1 MTLLHAL
8 YKWYFTARYVKLMD
22 RLHAANQKQFR
33 LLKDLLQQNKNTVIG
48 RRYCFDTIEH
58 YDAFKRQVPVR
69 GYEAIQEEIQDSMR
83 GVQGFF
89 WHDPINQFGKSSG
102 TTDRSKFIPLTREAL
117 LKNHYRGGRDMITLY
132 LHDRQKTWIFDGKN
146 LVLNGSFDQMK
157 CPRIGDISAHIIFNL
172 PFWIRKF
179 RIPSLTKALEK
190 EWKIKINYLVE
201 EAINNKVVAL
211 TGVPSWMMLVLQK
224 VNEHPN
230 YTKEQWKDLEVF
242 FHGGI
247 HFQPLQNAFEEILGK
262 RINYCQL
269 YNATEGFFAIQE
281 KAGEDDMLLL
291 THHGIFYEFAPMEN
305 QLPMYQK
312 AVSIEEVKK
321 GLRYELIITTN
332 AGLWRYALGDIVE
345 VTQVCPL
352 KLKVIGRTKQYI
364 NLFGEELMV
373 HNAEQAIAEAA
384 IASGVH
390 IINYTVAPK
399 LLEQGTGLHEWWIE
413 FESPPKDLSLFAKTL
428 DNALRRVNSDYDAK
442 RSGDLLLKQQAIV
455 SVPNNTFYRWLELNR
470 KLGGQNK
477 VTRLQ
482 NDRKLVQTLATL
494 LEANGE

>member
-1 MTLLHAL
+1 MNVLQVL
-8 YKWYFTARYVKLMD
+8 YRWYFAARYVKLMN
-22 RLHAANQKQFR
+22 RLCAANQNQNR
-33 LLKDLLQQNKNTVIG
+33 LLKDLLRKNKNTVIG
-48 RRYCFDTIEH
+48 RRYQFGAIDH
-58 YDAFKRQVPVR
+58 YDTFKKQVPVR
-69 GYEAIQEEIQDSMR
+69 AYDLIQDEIQSCIH
-83 GVQGFF
+83 GTQGIF
-89 WHDPINQFGKSSG
+89 WHAPITQFGKSSG
-102 TTDRSKFIPLTREAL
+102 TTDRSKFIPLTRQAL
-117 LKNHYRGGRDMITLY
+117 LENHYQGGRDMITLY
-132 LHDRQKTWIFDGKN
+132 LHGRKETQIFQGKN

-157 CPRIGDISAHIIFNL
+157 TPRIGDISAHIIYNL

-190 EWKIKINYLVE
+190 DWKIKINYLVD
-201 EAINNKVVAL
+201 EAINKKVVAL

-230 YTKEQWKDLEVF
+230 YTKEQWKNLEVF

-281 KAGEDDMLLL
+281 KDGDDDMLLL
-291 THHGIFYEFAPMEN
+291 SHHGIFYEFAPMEH
-305 QLPMYQK
+305 QLPKYEK
-312 AVSIEEVKK
+312 AVSVEGVAE
-321 GLRYELIITTN
+321 GRRYELIITTN

-345 VTQVCPL
+345 VTQVCPI
-352 KLKVIGRTKQYI
+352 KIKVIGRTKQYI

-384 IASGVH
+384 IALGV
-390 IINYTVAPK
+390 IVTNYTVAPR
-399 LLEQGTGLHEWWIE
+399 LLDQGTGLHEWWIE
-413 FESPPKDLSLFAKTL
+413 FERPPKDLSLFAQTL
-428 DNALRRVNSDYDAK
+428 DRALRRINSDYDAK
-442 RSGDLLLKQQAIV
+442 RSGDMLLKQQSIV
-455 SVPNNTFYRWLELNR
+455 LVPNNTFYRWLELNR

-482 NDRKLVQTLATL
+482 NDRKLVESLTTL
-494 LEANGE
+494 LDAHGE